1 MYLTLIR
8 CFVIKCCYA
17 EGMSKRGGTGMS
29 RYSINEQT
37 GQQWMRKSAE
47 LTSKMCWSSPTGTT
61 TVRSPEMG
69 QAWSN
74 KALLQPTKEAIL
86 KVCLADFILVN
97 LYSSLNSAYLF
108 AVGLIYTKIVIN
120 GRFCLVL
127 VEKVIYQYQINYWY
141 AGKKEV
147 SVKKC
152 LVITIHCCNI
162 LLQNALS
169 K

>member
-1 MYLTLIR
+1 
-8 CFVIKCCYA
+8 
-17 EGMSKRGGTGMS
+17 
-29 RYSINEQT
+29 
-37 GQQWMRKSAE
+37 
-47 LTSKMCWSSPTGTT
+47 
-61 TVRSPEMG
+61 MG

-127 VEKVIYQYQINYWY
+127 VEKVIYQYQIDYWY

-147 SVKKC
+147 SVKQMPS
-152 LVITIHCCNI
+152 NNNS
-162 LLQNALS
+162 LLQHFITKRLI
-169 K
+169 KVKYT